1 MSPAFCGFATRLTGS
16 HLILAQFRLA
26 EFSGSKDRAAS
37 IAKWQIHQLAKFVP
51 AARDLV
57 IHAPKAA

>member
-1 MSPAFCGFATRLTGS
+1 VSLRITWSFVT
-16 HLILAQFRLA
+16 QFGR
-26 EFSGSKDRAAS
+26 SGSKDRAAS